1 MQLEPLWG
9 PFERKPGPPGIARR
23 FTTIEPDMDSESK
36 IAERN
41 KNNFNVLRVIAA
53 SLVVLSHGYELPTG
67 LAQHDWAFHL
77 TGRALSWYAVNLFF
91 VISGYLI
98 FVSWERNPSPLSFFW
113 ARFVR
118 IVPGL
123 FVMLVTTV
131 LVLGAGFSTLPFS
144 QFIVDDRT
152 LRYLLGCLSII
163 AVRYELPGVFVE
175 NPIEAVNGSLWT
187 LRYEVFCYVCVAAI
201 GMTGLLRVPS
211 RRIWFL
217 VACILTNSLALIVL
231 DIRGIHPSEGKLAM
245 VYELARL
252 TLCFQLGGLYSD
264 LRHRLPLKFILVAG
278 LLAVMIASVGTPL
291 FAPVASITIAYAA
304 MWLAFVPDGK
314 WIAWTRSAPDYSYG
328 IYIYAFPIQ
337 QALIAAMPA
346 ITPLG
351 TFALG
356 FCITL
361 IPAALS
367 WHLVERP
374 ALTRKHLRSLQAR
387 TKPTPIAG

>member
-1 MQLEPLWG
+1 
-9 PFERKPGPPGIARR
+9 
-23 FTTIEPDMDSESK
+23 MDRESK
-36 IAERN
+36 FEARN
-41 KNNFNVLRVIAA
+41 RNNFNILRVIAA

-67 LAQHDWAFHL
+67 AVQHDWAFYF

-98 FVSWERNPSPLSFFW
+98 FASWERNPSPLSFFW
-113 ARFVR
+113 ARFLR

-131 LVLGAGFSTLPFS
+131 LVLGASFSTLPFF
-144 QFIVDDRT
+144 QYIVDYRT
-152 LRYLLGCLSII
+152 LQYLLGCLSVI
-163 AVRYELPGVFVE
+163 AVRYELPGVFVD
-175 NPIEAVNGSLWT
+175 NPNEAVNGSLWT

-201 GMTGLLRVPS
+201 GMTGLLKVPG
-211 RRIWFL
+211 RRMRFL
-217 VACILTNSLALIVL
+217 VAGILASSLALIFL
-231 DIRGIHPSEGKLAM
+231 DIRGVHPSEGKLAM
-245 VYELARL
+245 AYELARL
-252 TLCFQLGGLYSD
+252 TMCFQLGGLYSD
-264 LRHRLPLKFILVAG
+264 LRHRLPLKFVVVVG

-304 MWLAFVPDGK
+304 MWLAFVPDGE

-337 QALIAAMPA
+337 QALIAAMPT
-346 ITPLG
+346 ISPFS

-356 FCITL
+356 FCLTVV
-361 IPAALS
+361 PAALS
-367 WHLVERP
+367 WHFVERP
-374 ALTRKHLRSLQAR
+374 AITHKQLRSLQAR